1 MTSIAKTNFH
11 QGVTTPQ
18 KKEKKNVGG
27 SLVALLAAGA
37 TQNVPKNILMPKILE
52 GLKKPN
58 LELTEDQIEIVNDG
72 AKKVFNDIT
81 NLAKKGVKFNDYQI
95 TPYTS
100 IIQAGEFKSD
110 FKAGLSAALEGILGR
125 TVANGDNAFFIGKS
139 PSWLAEA
146 MENIGF
152 EQNSIN
158 VNMKKLPLASFHEMG
173 HAFNFNNSAVWKTIQ
188 KANKIKVLAP
198 LFVMIPALTKEH
210 KAQEGQELTKKQKFV
225 NGLRKAC
232 PFLAGATM
240 LPTVLEEGMATL
252 RANNWA
258 KEVFKDTPELAKKVA
273 KGNKWGF
280 ISYSMIAILTVLASL
295 VAKKVKDASNKKFSS
310 QINEGTK
317 ARKDLGYHQGRS

>member
-11 QGVTTPQ
+11 QGITTPK

-27 SLVALLAAGA
+27 TIVALLAAGA
-37 TQNVPKNILMPKILE
+37 TQNVPKNIFMPKILE

-81 NLAKKGVKFNDYQI
+81 NLAKKGVNFNDYQI

-100 IIQAGEFKSD
+100 VVQTGDFKSD
-110 FKAGLSAALEGILGR
+110 FKAGLSAALEGIFGR

-152 EQNSIN
+152 KQNSIN
-158 VNMKKLPLASFHEMG
+158 INMKKLPLASFHEMG

-188 KANKIKVLAP
+188 KTNKIKILAP

-280 ISYSMIAILTVLASL
+280 ISYSMVAILTVLASL
-295 VAKKVKDASNKKFSS
+295 VAKKVKDASNKEFSL
-310 QINEGTK
+310 QINKGTK
-317 ARKDLGYHQGRS
+317 ARKDVEHHQG